1 MGIIRALKETVGGSF
16 ADQWLEVVEPEDMG
30 DQTVMT
36 RGICTGKGANKKG
49 SRNVISNGS
58 VIHVYEGQF
67 MLLMDGGKIVDY
79 SAEPGYFTVDNSS
92 MPSMFSGNLDEVIR
106 NSFDRFRFGG
116 TTPTAQKVYYLNLQE
131 IKGIKFGTRNPIN
144 YFDNF
149 YNAELFLRAHGTY
162 SIKITDPIRFYV
174 EAIPKNREQV
184 EIKDIN
190 EQYLYE
196 FLDALQSSI
205 NQMSADGV
213 RISYVS
219 SKSRELSK
227 YMADTLDEDWRQNRG
242 IEIQSVGIASVSY
255 DEESQKLINMRN
267 QGAMLGDPMVREGYV
282 QGAFARGMEAAGK
295 NPGGSTVGF
304 MGMNMASQMG
314 GTMASS
320 MSAANVQQM
329 QMNQAARQAE
339 EEKKA
344 KEKEA
349 TREKDSWIC
358 SCGHENTGK
367 FCSECGQPRPVKET
381 WVCSCGHENTGK
393 FCSECGAPR
402 PAGEWVCSCGH
413 KNTGKFCSECGKSR

>member
-16 ADQWLEVVEPEDMG
+16 ADQWLEVIEPEDMG

-36 RGICTGKGANKKG
+36 RGICTGKGSNKKG

-67 MLLMDGGKIVDY
+67 MMLMDGGKIVDY

-92 MPSMFSGNLDEVIR
+92 MPSMFGGNLDEVIR

>member
-92 MPSMFSGNLDEVIR
+92 MPSMFGGNLDEVIR

-329 QMNQAARQAE
+329 QMNQAACQAE

-349 TREKDSWIC
+349 AREKDSWIC

>member
-16 ADQWLEVVEPEDMG
+16 ADQWLEVIEPEDMG

-92 MPSMFSGNLDEVIR
+92 MPSMFGGNLDEVIR

>member
-16 ADQWLEVVEPEDMG
+16 ADQWLEVIEPEDMG

>member
-92 MPSMFSGNLDEVIR
+92 MPSMFGGNLDEVIR

-349 TREKDSWIC
+349 AREKDSWIC